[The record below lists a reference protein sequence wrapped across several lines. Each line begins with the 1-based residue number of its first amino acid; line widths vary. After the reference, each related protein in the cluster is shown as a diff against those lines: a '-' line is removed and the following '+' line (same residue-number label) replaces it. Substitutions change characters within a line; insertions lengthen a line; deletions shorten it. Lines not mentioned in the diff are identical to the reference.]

1 MTGFPIEWD
10 DSLEDTIVQGP
21 KLVVN
26 WINKLQKGKVH
37 LEDICIL
44 VWDER
49 VQRELRDEIDRI
61 GGRSQTGDD
70 LIKMSRNS
78 AVVETISHF
87 KGLESKVVILFDPA
101 VCDDARVQE
110 SARPSR
116 RSEKMCCVFV
126 AILMVCEPLVN
137 LWNLVQSLRSSLSC
151 KKLTS
156 AA

>member
-1 MTGFPIEWD
+1 M
-10 DSLEDTIVQGP
+10 
-21 KLVVN
+21 
-26 WINKLQKGKVH
+26 
-37 LEDICIL
+37 
-44 VWDER
+44 WDER

-126 AILMVCEPLVN
+126 AILMVCEP
-137 LWNLVQSLRSSLSC
+137 
-151 KKLTS
+151 
-156 AA
+156 